1 MKLSKTEQDVI
12 EYLRNISDQNSERI
26 HSILQA
32 LMKFALM
39 EYAEGHTL
47 TIPYFGTLMIRNL
60 GDVKTEKGVEADLQI
75 FFNPSDFLK
84 QNIGFYEDYKK
95 GLCGIMDI
103 PVFKLLDKEDRVLL
117 KNNLTGAKKEVE
129 KSL

>member
-1 MKLSKTEQDVI
+1 MKLSKKEQDVI

-32 LMKFALM
+32 LMKLALM
-39 EYAEGHTL
+39 EYAENHVL
-47 TIPYFGTLMIRNL
+47 TIPYFGSLMIRNQ
-60 GDVKTEKGVEADLQI
+60 GDVKTEKGMEADLQI
-75 FFNPSDFLK
+75 FFSPSDFLK

-103 PVFKLLDKEDRVLL
+103 PVIKLLDKEDRILL
-117 KNNLTGAKKEVE
+117 KNNLTSSKKEVD